1 MKSPECHIK
10 ICQPKNWAKFFPY
23 SLYRAGWK
31 SSILGWYFPI
41 GITCD
46 LKKCQFGLVRP
57 TFILANFNMCL
68 LTPQRNALLWFRLVL
83 GWVKWNLNFGS
94 LDRRLPSALSSSF
107 TKTSR
112 SMITQLL
119 DHLSEIWLYSE
130 KRVFLWF
137 LQHMNGSLQ
146 VVD

>member
-31 SSILGWYFPI
+31 SSILGWFFPI

-46 LKKCQFGLVRP
+46 FEKCQFGLVRP